1 MLFHE
6 IPNKYWKNF
15 LLYSSTS
22 LIATIGCRIMS
33 IPATSADVE
42 RSFSVQGNVHT
53 KSRNR
58 LTEKSIDKLMRVKWH
73 LSYEA
78 KQKDLERAKF
88 KQVRIDATGTTDAD
102 FEEEEV
108 DDVDEL
114 IYLDPPFTFDELSRE
129 NENSNALAV
138 IPGLDD

>member
-1 MLFHE
+1 
-6 IPNKYWKNF
+6 
-15 LLYSSTS
+15 
-22 LIATIGCRIMS
+22 
-33 IPATSADVE
+33 
-42 RSFSVQGNVHT
+42 
-53 KSRNR
+53 
-58 LTEKSIDKLMRVKWH
+58 MRVKWH